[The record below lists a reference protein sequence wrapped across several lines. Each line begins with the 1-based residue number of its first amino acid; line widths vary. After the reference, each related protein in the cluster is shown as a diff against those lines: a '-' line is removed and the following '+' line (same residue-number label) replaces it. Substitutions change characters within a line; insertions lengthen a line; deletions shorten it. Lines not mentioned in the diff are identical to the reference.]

1 MNNNIDYIPNLKK
14 ITNPRQQNYF
24 AEQGLFTLYQK
35 GKAAYYEKTK
45 KLEELMDRYYIRSI
59 FKARY

>member
-1 MNNNIDYIPNLKK
+1 MKNNIDYIPNLKK
-14 ITNPRQQNYF
+14 ITNPRQIEYF
-24 AEQGLFTLYQK
+24 AYNGLFPLYTK
-35 GKAAYYEKTK
+35 GKASYYEKTK